1 MIEEIE
7 KIKYKDLKIPKKK
20 WRFPHC
26 AGRLDIFFVWCEKIC
41 LVWHFEKKKYSKES
55 FQLRDSYDENHNG
68 KKNVK
73 KPIGLTELVTDRMR
87 DGQFV
92 RPLLIALFVQ
102 SFVHLDDWVRLSL
115 NKFED
120 SLETKNK
127 RNDEMMRRVY
137 GWTWLNAKMA

>member
-1 MIEEIE
+1 MTFSALCRET
-7 KIKYKDLKIPKKK
+7 
-20 WRFPHC
+20 RH
-26 AGRLDIFFVWCEKIC
+26 FFCMVREN
-41 LVWHFEKKKYSKES
+41 LPSLTFRKKKYSKES

-137 GWTWLNAKMA
+137 GWI